1 MPNNLPLSGSD
12 SFEDDFRQG
21 VRQQLAPSG
30 YGSGL
35 TNTQKLARAWVLKP
49 VVYSTEEVTAGN
61 GSGNAT
67 ALSTTTTVSLV
78 ATKGSATHV
87 SLADGVEGQLKV
99 IIHKTR
105 SNGEDLVIT
114 PEDGIGGDSVFAAG
128 ATLTSNL
135 GSRAVQLLFDGSQ
148 WQVVAG
154 EITGTAEMVLA

>member
-49 VVYSTEEVTAGN
+49 VVYSTENITAGN
-61 GSGNAT
+61 GSGNAV
-67 ALSTTTTVSLV
+67 ALSTTTTVSMV

-87 SLADGVEGQLKV
+87 TLGKGVEGQLKI
-99 IIHKTR
+99 IIHKTILGG
-105 SNGEDLVIT
+105 NALVIT
-114 PEDGIGGDSVFAAG
+114 PEDGIGGSSIFAAG
-128 ATLTSNL
+128 DTLTSNAS
-135 GSRAVQLLFDGSQ
+135 SRAVRLLFDGAN

-154 EITGTAEMVLA
+154 EITGTAEMVIA

>member
-21 VRQQLAPSG
+21 VKQQLAPSG

-67 ALSTTTTVSLV
+67 ALSTTTTVSMV

-87 SLADGVEGQLKV
+87 SLADGVEGQLKI

-105 SNGEDLVIT
+105 AGSNDLVIT
-114 PEDGIGGDSVFAAG
+114 PANFGAG
-128 ATLTSNL
+128 STLTSN
-135 GSRAVQLLFDGSQ
+135 SAARAVQLWFDGAN
-148 WQVVAG
+148 WQVVGG
-154 EITGTAEMVLA
+154 EISDEAEMVIG

>member
-35 TNTQKLARAWVLKP
+35 TNTQKLSRAWILKP
-49 VVYSTEEVTAGN
+49 VVYSVESVTAGN
-61 GSGNAT
+61 GASNAT
-67 ALSTTTTVSLV
+67 SLSSTTTVSLV

-87 SLADGVEGQLKV
+87 TLGKGVEGQLKV

-105 SNGEDLVIT
+105 AGSNDLVIT
-114 PEDGIGGDSVFAAG
+114 PEDGIGGSSIFAAG
-128 ATLTSNL
+128 STLTSDSAN
-135 GSRAVQLLFDGSQ
+135 RAVQLFFDGSN
-148 WQVVAG
+148 WQVVGG

>member
-21 VRQQLAPSG
+21 VKQQLAPSG

-67 ALSTTTTVSLV
+67 ALSTTTTVSIV
-78 ATKGSATHV
+78 STKASATHV
-87 SLADGVEGQLKV
+87 SLADGVEGQLKI
-99 IIHKTR
+99 IIHKVR
-105 SNGEDLVIT
+105 AGSNDLVIT
-114 PEDGIGGDSVFAAG
+114 PEDGIGGDSIFAPG
-128 ATLTSNL
+128 STLTSN
-135 GSRAVQLLFDGSQ
+135 SAARAVQLLFDGLN

-154 EITGTAEMVLA
+154 EITGTAEMVIA